1 MRISLI
7 YSLAVRNFVP
17 MIIWKRQQLSFRQDS
32 IMRQDCFM
40 VTLSRFR
47 SDRIKLRALRR

>member
-32 IMRQDCFM
+32 IMRQDFFM